1 MLKQLET
8 SAAHKGYLKHVGTLR
23 VSGSFS
29 THFDIEVICLLKG
42 SLTYIVGRSEVAMNI
57 PGRIHTFWG
66 ATPHRFSEAERDTEI
81 AIFRIPLASFALW
94 ESSKHHISSLVDG
107 SILNDG
113 GRTATTEKIL
123 QWSDELEST
132 NSNLVNASIME
143 IQAMVWR
150 SNILSTTKKTSAATS
165 SDIDAVIAMSKF
177 IFGNLE
183 AVLNSQQVAKAVGLH
198 PNYAMR
204 IFKKIAG
211 MTIQEYVVA
220 HRVSTAQRLLLTD
233 SEPIEIVG
241 KRSGFQSTS
250 QYYAVFKQQTGLS
263 PLQYR
268 KKYAA

>member
-1 MLKQLET
+1 
-8 SAAHKGYLKHVGTLR
+8 
-23 VSGSFS
+23 
-29 THFDIEVICLLKG
+29 
-42 SLTYIVGRSEVAMNI
+42 
-57 PGRIHTFWG
+57 
-66 ATPHRFSEAERDTEI
+66 
-81 AIFRIPLASFALW
+81 
-94 ESSKHHISSLVDG
+94 
-107 SILNDG
+107 
-113 GRTATTEKIL
+113 
-123 QWSDELEST
+123 
-132 NSNLVNASIME
+132 
-143 IQAMVWR
+143 MVWR